1 MAHLPSFRSESSDLQ
16 AMRRRAFVTVAA
28 ATSAVA
34 APRATAASSPTIG
47 FALGSGALH
56 GWAHVG
62 IVRGCT
68 RIGLQPF
75 AIAGSNVGAAIGA
88 LWAAGLP
95 VDEIVR
101 IAHRFEWQ
109 TAGTLSLL
117 GARRRNDALREEID
131 RGVHGRSIAD
141 LPVRFAVVASDANS
155 GESVILD
162 AGPVGLAVEASCAAP
177 AVNEPVPIGRY
188 RLLDGSLTAPVP
200 VRAVRKLGA
209 QRIVAVDVAYR
220 PYEEAP
226 SSSSDYAFQA
236 VHILSNTLA
245 REQTSGA
252 EHLIKLDVHHLMRKR
267 LDVDA
272 LIDAGEAAL
281 MKLAPVLVQK

>member
-1 MAHLPSFRSESSDLQ
+1 M
-16 AMRRRAFVTVAA
+16 
-28 ATSAVA
+28 
-34 APRATAASSPTIG
+34 AASSPTIG

-56 GWAHVG
+56 GWAHIG
-62 IVRGCT
+62 IVRGCV

-101 IAHRFEWQ
+101 ITHRFEWQ
-109 TAGTLSLL
+109 TSGALSLL
-117 GARRRNDALREEID
+117 VGARRRNDALREEID
-131 RGVHGRSIAD
+131 RGVRGRAIAD
-141 LPVRFAVVASDANS
+141 LPVRFAAVASDANS

-162 AGPVGLAVEASCAAP
+162 AGPVDLAVEASCAAP
-177 AVNEPVPIGRY
+177 AVNDPVPIGKHQ
-188 RLLDGSLTAPVP
+188 LLDGSLTAPVP
-200 VRAVRKLGA
+200 VSAVRKLGA
-209 QRIVAVDVAYR
+209 QRVVAVDVAYR
-220 PYEEAP
+220 PHEAAL

-236 VHILSNTLA
+236 VHILTNTLA
-245 REQTSGA
+245 REQTRAA

-281 MKLAPVLVQK
+281 MKLAPLLLQK

>member
-1 MAHLPSFRSESSDLQ
+1 
-16 AMRRRAFVTVAA
+16 MRRRDFVTVAA
-28 ATSAVA
+28 ATPAVTGVPA
-34 APRATAASSPTIG
+34 NAEAASSIG

-56 GWAHVG
+56 GWVHIG
-62 IVRGCT
+62 IVRGCA

-95 VDEIVR
+95 ADEIARVSR
-101 IAHRFEWQ
+101 RFEWQ
-109 TAGTLSLL
+109 PSGSTLSLL
-117 GARRRNDALREEID
+117 LGSRRRNDALREEID
-131 RGVHGRSIAD
+131 RAVRGRRIAD
-141 LPVRFAVVASDANS
+141 LPVRFAAVASDARS
-155 GESVILD
+155 GESVVLD

-177 AVNEPVPIGRY
+177 VWNEPVRIGNHE
-188 RLLDGSLTAPVP
+188 LLDGSLTAPVP
-200 VRAVRKLGA
+200 VAAVRKLGA

-236 VHILSNTLA
+236 VHILTNALA
-245 REQTSGA
+245 RAQTRQA
-252 EHLIKLDVHHLMRKR
+252 EHLITLDVHHLMRER

-281 MKLAPVLVQK
+281 MKLAPVLLQK

>member
-1 MAHLPSFRSESSDLQ
+1 
-16 AMRRRAFVTVAA
+16 MRRRAFVTVAA
-28 ATSAVA
+28 ASPSALT
-34 APRATAASSPTIG
+34 ATARAASSPAIG

-56 GWAHVG
+56 GWAHIG
-62 IVRGCT
+62 IVRACA

-101 IAHRFEWQ
+101 IAGRFQWH
-109 TAGTLSLL
+109 TSGAVSLL
-117 GARRRNDALREEID
+117 VGARRRNDALREEIE
-131 RGVHGRSIAD
+131 RGVGARSIAE
-141 LPVRFAVVASDANS
+141 LPVRFAAVASDANS
-155 GESVILD
+155 GESVVLD
-162 AGPVGLAVEASCAAP
+162 SGSVGLAVEASCAAP
-177 AVNEPVPIGRY
+177 AVNEPVPVGRH

-200 VRAVRKLGA
+200 VRAARALGA

-220 PYEEAP
+220 PHEAAP

-236 VHILSNTLA
+236 VHILTNTLA
-245 REQTSGA
+245 REQTAGA
-252 EHLIKLDVHHLMRKR
+252 EHLIKLDLHHLMHKR

-272 LIDAGEAAL
+272 LIDAGDGAL
-281 MKLAPVLVQK
+281 MKLAPQLAGKP

>member
-1 MAHLPSFRSESSDLQ
+1 
-16 AMRRRAFVTVAA
+16 MRRRDFVTVAA
-28 ATSAVA
+28 ATASAA
-34 APRATAASSPTIG
+34 AATRASAATHSSIG

-56 GWAHVG
+56 GWAHIG
-62 IVRGCT
+62 IVRGCA

-75 AIAGSNVGAAIGA
+75 AIAGSNVGAAVGA

-95 VDEIVR
+95 VDEIVS
-101 IAHRFEWQ
+101 IAHRFDWQ
-109 TAGTLSLL
+109 TSAGALSLL
-117 GARRRNDALREEID
+117 VGARRRNDALREEIE
-131 RGVHGRSIAD
+131 RGVRGRTIAD
-141 LPVRFAVVASDANS
+141 LPVRFAAVASDALS
-155 GESVILD
+155 GDSVVLD
-162 AGPVGLAVEASCAAP
+162 TGPIGLAVEASCAAP
-177 AVNEPVPIGRY
+177 AVNEPVPIGKH

-200 VRAVRKLGA
+200 VAAVRKLGA

-236 VHILSNTLA
+236 LHILTNALA
-245 REQTSGA
+245 REQTRQA
-252 EHLIKLDVHHLMRKR
+252 DHLIKLDVHHLMRQR

-281 MKLAPVLVQK
+281 MKLAPVLLQK